1 MNSINRRQITT
12 FMAAGL
18 IGSSVLSACSKRVP
32 EKGSMRIALRG
43 EADSL
48 DPFRA
53 EFAIADLIFPQYLLP
68 LVGFGDN
75 STTIPSIA
83 SSWEGV
89 DNFTS
94 WIFTLNPNLKWSDG
108 AAITANDVLQSFRRG
123 ANWKTAFPDAPELY
137 SIKGYEEIIKN
148 KGNPADIGVSIVA
161 PNKIKIDLVA
171 PEAQFPAQLREFYP
185 IPTHVFNKY
194 GDDWTKL
201 ENIVVSGPYKPVIYN
216 QTRIRF
222 AKNPNGDWASLGFN
236 PNLPNMIDVDT
247 VQESA
252 TRIRMYQAGDV
263 DLSQDP
269 ALLRY
274 TDLKEKYGDKFLR
287 MPAPLLIYISL
298 NTKRPQLQ
306 DMDIRRALGMAINRE
321 IISHNLLRDAV
332 HPANRMVRTE
342 PLLPF
347 DREGARKI
355 LEAKGYNA
363 NNPLKLD
370 LLVPKDDRERA
381 AVQIVNSWKQIG
393 VEATISSTDSSAI
406 SARLNGHD
414 FDAALVKIDKG
425 LKTDPIDLMASF
437 ASGGNAYSHQW
448 INHDFDA
455 ALKKARSIA
464 DEKQRHEAVLAAEK
478 YIIDEA
484 PILPIWFGDSAWLI
498 SDRIKG
504 GRKGLPPVIWPTL
517 ELKS

>member
-1 MNSINRRQITT
+1 
-12 FMAAGL
+12 MAAGL
-18 IGSSVLSACSKRVP
+18 LSPALLAACSKKVP
-32 EKGSMRIALRG
+32 EKGAMRIALRG

-48 DPFRA
+48 DPFKA
-53 EFAIADLIFPQYLLP
+53 EFAIADLLFPQYLLP

-75 STTIPSIA
+75 GTTIPCVA

-94 WIFTLNPNLKWSDG
+94 WIFTINQNLKWSDG
-108 AAITANDVLQSFRRG
+108 KPLTTDDVLQSFRRG
-123 ANWKTAFPDAPELY
+123 ANWKTAYPDAPELF
-137 SIKGYEEIIKN
+137 SIKGFEEAIKT
-148 KGNPADIGVSIVA
+148 KGNPANIGVSIIA
-161 PNKIKIDLVA
+161 PDKIKIDLLA
-171 PEAQFPAQLREFYP
+171 SDAHFPAQVQEFYAV
-185 IPTHVFNKY
+185 PTHILAKY

-201 ENIVVSGPYKPVIYN
+201 ENIVVSGPYKPVVYT

-222 AKNPNGDWASLGFN
+222 AKNPNGDWAKLGFN
-236 PNLPNMIDVDT
+236 PNLPNIIDVDT
-247 VQESA
+247 VPEAA
-252 TRIRMYQAGDV
+252 TRIRMYQSGDV

-287 MPAPLLIYISL
+287 MPAPLLIYMSI
-298 NTKRPQLQ
+298 NTKHPKLQ
-306 DMDIRRALGMAINRE
+306 DKDIRRALGMAFNRN

-347 DREGARKI
+347 DRDGARKI
-355 LEAKGYNA
+355 LESKGYNA
-363 NNPLKLD
+363 SNTLKLD

-381 AVQIVNSWKQIG
+381 AVQIVNSWKQIW

-414 FDAALVKIDKG
+414 FETALVKIDKG
-425 LKTDPIDLMASF
+425 LKSDPIDLMASF

-478 YIIDEA
+478 FIIDEA
-484 PILPIWFGDSAWLI
+484 PILPVWFGDAAWLI
-498 SDRIKG
+498 SDRVKG
-504 GRKGLPPVIWPTL
+504 GRKGIPPVIWSTL
-517 ELKS
+517 EVKN